1 MDSLQ
6 AMLCNMTE
14 QIVGALLDTPSTAK
28 ADIAVC
34 RQLSPSLVL
43 LPFGASGS
51 PCAAPHYHAWL
62 QQAAQTVSWLL
73 SVRWTASP

>member
-1 MDSLQ
+1 
-6 AMLCNMTE
+6 MTE
-14 QIVGALLDTPSTAK
+14 HLIGALLDTPSTAT

-34 RQLSPSLVL
+34 RQLSPSPVL
-43 LPFGASGS
+43 LPSGASGF
-51 PCAAPHYHAWL
+51 PFAAPHYHAWL